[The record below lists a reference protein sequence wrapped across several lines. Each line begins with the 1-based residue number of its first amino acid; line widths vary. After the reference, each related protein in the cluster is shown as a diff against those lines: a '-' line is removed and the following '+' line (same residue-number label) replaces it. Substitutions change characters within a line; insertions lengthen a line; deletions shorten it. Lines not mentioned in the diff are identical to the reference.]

1 MMVLSTIADVV
12 PQTFMAHLETIKNAI
27 KKGSVITVDKGVLTL
42 ARLAAIY
49 QENNDIIFLFLLN
62 HLEKC
67 RLQSVPQY
75 SESTL
80 IAVTAHNKDEFLNV
94 LRKREEYLTP
104 PEFKRI
110 TTIYKTLDA
119 IKNNTR

>member
-67 RLQSVPQY
+67 RLKSVPQY

-119 IKNNTR
+119 I